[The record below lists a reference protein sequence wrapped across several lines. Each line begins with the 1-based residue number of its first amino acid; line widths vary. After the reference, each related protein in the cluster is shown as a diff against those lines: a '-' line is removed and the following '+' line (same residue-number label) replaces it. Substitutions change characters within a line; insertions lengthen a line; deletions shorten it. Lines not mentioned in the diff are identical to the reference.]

1 MSNLPN
7 RNPDTGIRYGIISA
21 NSLHPYVLDD
31 LCYGAQAK
39 DVRYEEACADLASA
53 IRVAVSDFLSSNQT
67 QQLIDEALEMFE
79 YECEEPIFKGTY
91 EGVRYSTTWIGGAM
105 HVWVF
110 ESPVTGHYAECS
122 PCVPCAGNLDCPDL
136 EGVVCYDV
144 PDDWRDSD
152 ET

>member
-1 MSNLPN
+1 MNNLPN

-21 NSLHPYVLDD
+21 NSLHHYVLDD
-31 LCYGAQAK
+31 LCYGTQAR
-39 DVRYEEACADLASA
+39 DVRYEDACSELEDA
-53 IRVAVSDFLSSNQT
+53 ICHAVSDFLSSNQT
-67 QQLIDEALEMFE
+67 RQLIDEALEMFE
-79 YECEEPIFKGTY
+79 YECEEPIYEGVY

-110 ESPVTGHYAECS
+110 ESPVTGHYAEGS
-122 PCVPCAGNLDCPDL
+122 ICVPGAGNLDCPDL